1 MLTQVL
7 VYVSLRP
14 EAPDQVSRVDASLD
28 LLWLLSL
35 LADALTSRHLH
46 VRIAHPEDY
55 IYVCRTIPL
64 PYYIGINLPSRYNS
78 LPIFKFKYILR
89 VLLSCLDHPQDA
101 KSVLRTPSKFP
112 SHEFYKPMTSVGCPI
127 VELWW
132 LLEGVEAVCFRHTTC
147 RDSEGH
153 KGVFL
158 SYQEVAVLRMT
169 TRSATRLNL

>member
-7 VYVSLRP
+7 VNVSLRP

-64 PYYIGINLPSRYNS
+64 AYYTGINLPSRYNN
-78 LPIFKFKYILR
+78 LPIFKFKYILK

-101 KSVLRTPSKFP
+101 
-112 SHEFYKPMTSVGCPI
+112 
-127 VELWW
+127 
-132 LLEGVEAVCFRHTTC
+132 
-147 RDSEGH
+147 
-153 KGVFL
+153 
-158 SYQEVAVLRMT
+158 
-169 TRSATRLNL
+169 